1 MTEAKAPIS
10 RTINKRTPPFTT
22 PIATF
27 PHDKT
32 TQQKPK
38 FPADNVYTPV
48 LNRSPSQ
55 WTCFFAVTPG
65 GFYADPYKMP

>member
-1 MTEAKAPIS
+1 MTEAEAPIS

-32 TQQKPK
+32 THQKLK
-38 FPADNVYTPV
+38 FPAENVYTLSSTAARRGDGLFCVNPK
-48 LNRSPSQ
+48 
-55 WTCFFAVTPG
+55 TC
-65 GFYADPYKMP
+65 